1 LEVDPESAIAWA
13 GMALSMSIDTGTIL
27 GLLLFIVLLICS
39 GLLSSSEVAYFS
51 ISVTDLEELREERS
65 ASSQRILRLLNRPGT
80 LLATILISNNFVNVS
95 IIIVSEFILRSLL
108 PVSACIGWAEWIH
121 FHIGHL
127 GLSTD
132 SLGKGLH
139 FGLSVVGVT
148 TILVLMGEILPKI
161 YARLNVLSLARSMSQ
176 SLVILSRVFRPM
188 TAIMVNW
195 TDVLE
200 KRLARHRIEEG
211 PSSSEINNAIDLT
224 VSDGKHTIKEVDILK
239 RIVQFADVTAKQ
251 VMRPR
256 TDIVAIDTHAAFPEL
271 LHIVRDSGYSRIP
284 VYEEDLDHILGVVYT
299 KDLIGYLQESSDFQ
313 WQTLVRTE
321 VLYIPESKKINDLLK
336 EFQSERRHIGIVVD
350 EYGGTAGL
358 VTLEDIMEEIVGEIK
373 DEFDDEE
380 EVNYQQL
387 DERNFLFEG
396 KTLINDVCRI
406 VGINVTTFDEVRD
419 DADSL
424 AGLVLE
430 LAGIIPRRDTVIE
443 FNGYFFKVTKVNR
456 KRIEEI
462 KLTLP
467 ESG

>member
-1 LEVDPESAIAWA
+1 MESDPDPVIALA
-13 GMALSMSIDTGTIL
+13 GFALSMSLDPGALLSFIL
-27 GLLLFIVLLICS
+27 FVVLLICS
-39 GLLSSSEVAYFS
+39 GLLSSSEVAFFS
-51 ISVTDLEELREERS
+51 ISVTDLEELKEDRS
-65 ASSQRILRLLNRPGT
+65 PSAQRILRLLDRPAT
-80 LLATILISNNFVNVS
+80 LLATILISNNFANVS
-95 IIIVSEFILRSLL
+95 IIIVSEFLLRSLL
-108 PVSACIGWAEWIH
+108 PVVTCIGWADWIISH
-121 FHIGHL
+121 TGSW
-127 GLSTD
+127 GLSTE
-132 SLGKGLH
+132 SMGKGIH
-139 FGLSVVGVT
+139 FAISVVGVT
-148 TILVLMGEILPKI
+148 MILVLMGEILPKI
-161 YARLNVLSLARSMSQ
+161 YARLNVIPLARSMSR
-176 SLVILSRVFRPM
+176 SLFILSRLFRPI

-211 PSSSEINNAIDLT
+211 PSSSEINSAIDLT

-251 VMRPR
+251 IMRPR
-256 TDIVAIDTHAAFPEL
+256 TDIVAADRMSSYTEL

-284 VYEEDLDHILGVVYT
+284 VYEEDLDHIQGVIYT
-299 KDLIGYLQESSDFQ
+299 KDLIGYLQESEDFE
-313 WQTLVRTE
+313 WHSLVRTE

-373 DEFDDEE
+373 DEFDDEM
-380 EVNYQQL
+380 EVNFQKL
-387 DERNFLFEG
+387 DERNYLFEG

-406 VGINVTTFDEVRD
+406 IGIDVSTFEEARD

-430 LAGIIPRRDTVIE
+430 LAGIIPRRDTVVE
-443 FNGYFFKVTKVNR
+443 FNGYVFRVTKVNK

-467 ESG
+467 EIG